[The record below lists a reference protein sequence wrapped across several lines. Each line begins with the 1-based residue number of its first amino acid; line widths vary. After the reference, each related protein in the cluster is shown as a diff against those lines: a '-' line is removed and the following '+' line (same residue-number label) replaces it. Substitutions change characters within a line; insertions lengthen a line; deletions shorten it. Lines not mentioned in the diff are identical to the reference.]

1 MHDLE
6 YHFFG
11 VNGSQLENQYWSD
24 CWRRNFH
31 FGLRSKLF
39 TSVKGTMVNE
49 ILKYFATWAIK
60 AKVPTS
66 LISN

>member
-1 MHDLE
+1 
-6 YHFFG
+6 
-11 VNGSQLENQYWSD
+11 
-24 CWRRNFH
+24 
-31 FGLRSKLF
+31 
-39 TSVKGTMVNE
+39 MVNE